1 VDTRVTRKLVLFDV
15 DGTLILT
22 GGIAAGLMAESVSS
36 ILNKPIQ
43 WTMDHFIGNT
53 DRNIIHTLLRQNGIG
68 ESILED
74 LTDKVLEKYLMDLK
88 SKLKKDSIVK
98 ILPGV
103 KNLLDVLSIDH
114 RFDLGLLT
122 GNVKRGAQLKL
133 SAKNLFKYFP
143 VGAFGNDALQRKLLP
158 PIAIQRAEKYY
169 NRFFEK
175 KDIWI
180 IGDSIPDIECA
191 RTNHIRILVVFSGFT
206 KKEELKKFNPD
217 AYLENLSNINR
228 VKQILL
234 S

>member
-1 VDTRVTRKLVLFDV
+1 MDEKVRRKLVLFDV

-22 GGIAAGLMAESVSS
+22 GGVAAGLMAESVSS

-43 WTMDHFIGNT
+43 WTIDNFVGNT
-53 DRNIIHTLLRQNGIG
+53 DRNIIHTLLRQNGVG

-74 LTDKVLEKYLMDLK
+74 LTDKILEKYLIDLE
-88 SKLKKDSIVK
+88 SKLKTDSVVK
-98 ILPGV
+98 VLPGV
-103 KNLLDVLSIDH
+103 KKLLDVLSVDNN
-114 RFDLGLLT
+114 FVLGLLT

-143 VGAFGNDALQRKLLP
+143 VGAFGDDALQRKLLP

-169 NRFFEK
+169 KRFFER

-180 IGDSIPDIECA
+180 VGDSIPDIECA
-191 RTNHIRILVVFSGFT
+191 HTNHIRILVVSSGHT
-206 KKEELKKFNPD
+206 KNEELKKFNPD
-217 AYLENLSNINR
+217 AFLVNLSDINK